1 MIMGPDLPVS
11 NQTAGSDLEMFERQ
25 TDSKKIHRVQILGK
39 LVNFFRVSE
48 LPWIA
53 LSANIYIFTCR

>member
-1 MIMGPDLPVS
+1 MIMGPNLLVS
-11 NQTAGSDLEMFERQ
+11 NQTAGSDLGMFERQ

-39 LVNFFRVSE
+39 LVNFFRLSE
-48 LPWIA
+48 A